1 MRPLD
6 VEEKERLVEEF
17 RASLE
22 HWEADDEDSTE
33 GLGEPVDLRT
43 LLGEMAV
50 LKNEVRLESRQFKST
65 LEELRSFGETLREH
79 NERLTRDLERARE
92 QATMAPREAERR
104 LLLGMLDL
112 RDRLQVGVDAA
123 AARRP
128 SLLARMVPGD
138 TRFAH
143 SQGQGL
149 TLTLQRLD
157 ELLATHRVRPIDA
170 LGAPLDP
177 QRMRAVGVESAHD
190 APEGIVLREVR
201 RGFLHGQELLRA
213 AEVIVNKKGMQA

>member
-1 MRPLD
+1 MRLLD

-22 HWEADDEDSTE
+22 HWEADDEDSNE

-50 LKNEVRLESRQFKST
+50 LKNEVRLESRQFKSA

-92 QATMAPREAERR
+92 QAAMAPREAERR

-112 RDRLQVGVDAA
+112 RDRLQAGVDAA

-128 SLLARMVPGD
+128 SLLARMVAGD
-138 TRFAH
+138 TRFAQ
-143 SQGQGL
+143 SQGLGL

-177 QRMRAVGVESAHD
+177 HRMRAVGVESAHD
-190 APEGIVLREVR
+190 APEGIVLREVQ